1 MNRLTQFVTRRSFKV
16 SNRVLGSVTE
26 LSDEA
31 QLGDARKAENLLIDF
46 HATWCAPCKV
56 MAPVIGEIFPY

>member
-26 LSDEA
+26 LSDLA

-46 HATWCAPCKV
+46 HATWCGPCKV
-56 MAPVIGEIFPY
+56 MAPVIGEILRC